1 MVLKPVKIKHDKNY
15 YLKHIRN
22 AKLDLEELSAK
33 DKTKKNKSIVRLRGK
48 LNEF

>member
-22 AKLDLEELSAK
+22 AKLDLEEVKGK
-33 DKTKKNKSIVRLRGK
+33 DKIQKDKAIVRLRGK

>member
-1 MVLKPVKIKHDKNY
+1 MIKPIKIKRSKEY

-22 AKLDLEELSAK
+22 AKLDLEELKGK
-33 DKTKKNKSIVRLRGK
+33 DKTKRDKDIVRLRGK